1 MTAIDFDGLA
11 RKYARSLDVLTVT
24 LIVVGII
31 SLFLFD
37 VSLPRGELDGVGYAA
52 LVAVCVRF
60 GNRVLIGCAIVTTL
74 MTLIASQL
82 VPNTGISVAG
92 MWANRGFAIAEI
104 WIVAGILLHRLRFEA
119 YIASRGSR
127 LHSTQESLNRI
138 IREALISDKPQEE
151 RIQFLTELS
160 AEALNADICA
170 VLRRA
175 DDEGLMRVVD
185 VWDRRRGLH
194 FTIPDIP
201 PNNTPAFLEVMEKD
215 FVAYA
220 EDVRTSKY
228 YGVRAELFGQFGIR
242 AILVADT
249 VYAPGLGSVV
259 LAFGE
264 THFWTDQEI
273 AFGKAVGN
281 LVSLFFASSHNVQTL
296 AALEQVSEGIYMEDK
311 EGRLLYANRA
321 ARNLSDDQ
329 TGKTNLPRPDTPLTG
344 SSDMHEISC
353 GGCDFELQRMR
364 LPDEGILTRI
374 NDVTD
379 RNVALSE
386 RRRFEAKLQQSAK
399 MEAIGQLAG
408 GVAHDFNNILGA
420 IIGFAGFLKQ
430 DLPEK
435 SPQHG
440 FAERILDACGRG
452 KLLVEQISDFARA
465 RAIERGAIDLGH
477 LLMQHREE
485 LGDLLPNY
493 VTLNLHAADIPL
505 PIHGNAVQIGQL
517 ITNLVLNARDAMG
530 DAPRVIDLTV
540 VRAPTDEIEMLRRG
554 TEGPNERIFGEM
566 QPGREYSRLRV
577 EDTGAGIRP
586 EILDRIFEPFFTTK
600 GRQRGTGL
608 GLAVVHGVVESLGG
622 ICHMRSSLGKGSVFS
637 IYFPLVE
644 HQISADRLG
653 KAAPPGLRGTER
665 VLIVD
670 DERDIADILCIG
682 LSRLGYETVGVNDPV
697 EALAAVREDPLAFDM
712 VITDQVMPGLRGLDL
727 IKSLKG
733 IRPDLKTLLC
743 TGYSDGATEEIAR
756 EMGADG
762 FFRKPVDAHRI
773 AAGIRSIMAAANDGD

>member
-11 RKYARSLDVLTVT
+11 RKYARSLDVVT
-24 LIVVGII
+24 AALIVVGII
-31 SLFLFD
+31 ALFLFD

-82 VPNTGISVAG
+82 VPDAGISVAG

-104 WIVAGILLHRLRFEA
+104 WIVAGILLQRLRLEA
-119 YIASRGSR
+119 YIASREGR
-127 LHSTQESLNRI
+127 LENTQELLNRI
-138 IREALISDKPQEE
+138 VREALISDKSQEE
-151 RIQFLTELS
+151 RIQFLTAQS
-160 AEALNADICA
+160 AEALNADVCA

-175 DDEGLMRVVD
+175 DDEGLVRVVD
-185 VWDRRRGLH
+185 IWDRRRGLH
-194 FTIPDIP
+194 FTVPDIP
-201 PNNTPAFLEVMEKD
+201 PNNTPAFREVMEKD
-215 FVAYA
+215 FVVYA

-228 YGVRAELFGQFGIR
+228 YGLHAELFGKLGIR

-249 VYAPGLGSVV
+249 VYAPGLGAVAF
-259 LAFGE
+259 AFGE
-264 THFWTDQEI
+264 THFWTDQEV
-273 AFGKAVGN
+273 AFGRAVGN

-296 AALEQVSEGIYMEDK
+296 AGLEQVSEGIYMEDR

-321 ARNLSDDQ
+321 ARNLSEDG
-329 TGKTNLPRPDTPLTG
+329 TGKTNLPRPGIPLTG
-344 SSDMHEISC
+344 SSDMHEISRR
-353 GGCDFELQRMR
+353 GSDLEIQRMR
-364 LPDEGILTRI
+364 LPDEGVLTRI

-386 RRRFEAKLQQSAK
+386 RRRFEARLQQSAK

-430 DLPEK
+430 DLPET

-465 RAIERGAIDLGH
+465 RAIERGVIDLGH
-477 LLMQHREE
+477 ILMQHREE
-485 LGDLLPNY
+485 FGDLLPDN
-493 VTLNLHAADIPL
+493 VTLNLQAAEIPL
-505 PIHGNAVQIGQL
+505 PINGNAVQIGQL

-530 DAPRVIDLTV
+530 GAPGVIDLTV
-540 VRAPTDEIEMLRRG
+540 VRAPIDEIEMLRRG
-554 TEGPNERIFGEM
+554 TEGPNERIFGEV
-566 QPGREYSRLRV
+566 QSGREYSRLRV
-577 EDTGAGIRP
+577 KDTGAGIRP

-622 ICHMRSSLGKGSVFS
+622 ICHVRSTLGKGTAFS
-637 IYFPLVE
+637 IYFLLAE

-653 KAAPPGLRGTER
+653 KAAPQGLRGTER

-682 LSRLGYETVGVNDPV
+682 LSRLGYETVGVNDPL
-697 EALAAVREDPLAFDM
+697 EALAAIREDPRAFDL

-773 AAGIRSIMAAANDGD
+773 AAGIRSVMVAASDRD